1 MSNLK
6 KYMKVKKIMLLTM
19 IMQAVMIF
27 PAYADVLADLKKTKL
42 YFDGCISSQCINYG
56 IFDHCEFG

>member
-6 KYMKVKKIMLLTM
+6 KYMKVKKIILLTV

-27 PAYADVLADLKKTKL
+27 PAYADVLADLKKTK
-42 YFDGCISSQCINYG
+42 
-56 IFDHCEFG
+56 

>member
-6 KYMKVKKIMLLTM
+6 KYMKVKRIMLLTM

-27 PAYADVLADLKKTKL
+27 PAYD
-42 YFDGCISSQCINYG
+42 
-56 IFDHCEFG
+56 